1 MLNDETYIT
10 EEGLLKLKQELHDL
24 IHIKRKEVAWRMEQ
38 AKEFGDLSENAEYT
52 TARDEQAFIEGRI
65 AELNAILKGATI
77 IKETKSNGLVSVGS
91 KIKIKDEK
99 GEAVKE
105 YKIVGSE
112 EANPAQGFIS
122 NESPLGRAFL
132 GKKIGEIVEIQ
143 VPKGTIRYE
152 IIEVF

>member
-1 MLNDETYIT
+1 MLNDETFIT
-10 EEGLLKLKQELHDL
+10 EEGLEKLKKELSDL
-24 IHIKRKEVAWRMEQ
+24 VHIKRKEVAWRMEQ

-65 AELNAILKGATI
+65 AELNAVLKGATI
-77 IKETKSNGLVSVGS
+77 IKETKSNGLVNVGS
-91 KIKIKDEK
+91 KIKIKEEN
-99 GEAVKE
+99 GETVRE

-112 EANPAQGFIS
+112 EANPSQGFIS

-132 GKKIGEIVEIQ
+132 GKKIGEVVEIQ
-143 VPKGTIRYE
+143 VPKGTIKYE